1 MSAALSLTFA
11 LPASLTSGFS
21 EATPTDLI
29 QIRIPKDGQG
39 GEKEQKDTLLVGC
52 EDGSL
57 FLFHS
62 TISTGSTLPSP
73 PAITEVS
80 PISPLLSGRQ
90 KPRRPSSPHSLSPTS
105 PRSSHSPFHVPKP
118 RAVSS
123 VSTELAEAPKNYV
136 DFDDEQEKMK
146 NMLKRKGVKDKTVMD
161 SLMPGV
167 EKAVSPDKC
176 AESGSAKEGGVL
188 HRASTPLSSSSS
200 THSLSRPSSVLNM
213 PSVVV
218 SDSQETTWH
227 LLCQTIP
234 HRRARRSPVVSLKAV
249 PLQPLALGLH
259 ASG

>member
-29 QIRIPKDGQG
+29 HIQVPNDGQG
-39 GEKEQKDTLLVGC
+39 GGKEQKETLLIGC
-52 EDGSL
+52 DDGSL

-62 TISTGSTLPSP
+62 ITPPCFISTSP
-73 PAITEVS
+73 PVVAE
-80 PISPLLSGRQ
+80 ISPNSPLSPGRH
-90 KPRRPSSPHSLSPTS
+90 KSRRASSPHSLSPTS
-105 PRSSHSPFHVPKP
+105 PRSAHSPFHVPKP

-123 VSTELAEAPKNYV
+123 VSTELAEAPKNFV

-167 EKAVSPDKC
+167 EKAFAPDKC
-176 AESGSAKEGGVL
+176 AEAGPAKGGEAS
-188 HRASTPLSSSSS
+188 HKSSTPLSPASS

-213 PSVVV
+213 PSLVV
-218 SDSQETTWH
+218 SDAQETTWH

-234 HRRARRSPVVSLKAV
+234 HWRARLSPVVSLKPV
-249 PLQPLALGLH
+249 PRHPFALGLRG
-259 ASG
+259 SG